1 MRLGLKVTW
10 SNHGQLF
17 LGAGLHKE
25 CYTQSLPHTA
35 AWEMPGA
42 VLWYTADRLGDWDYR
57 GIEEVCDII
66 VVTTPAE
73 QTVKVWEGSD
83 NNVGEEAAR
92 PPGTQSSNMSVSMR
106 NSFRTFCLVITL
118 LLGLAAAQTT
128 NNPGTKQQTTRDPS
142 QLDFGSL
149 PQVEYVTTTDYS
161 AGGLD
166 GYYKLMSGFLSLV
179 SPRDVKYEWIELAM
193 QGRAQEI
200 YKEPTKVVLYSLG
213 WAICAAIGILFIVIM
228 PIVGLCFCCCRC
240 CGNCGGK
247 MQQTV
252 RDTMVCKRRVF
263 EVFLFIVTI
272 LIAVGMVFAF
282 LCNDALSTSV
292 TQANTTISGTF
303 QNVRKYFNNTK
314 LSLTSQPNRPAP
326 LSSECLMTE
335 EPLSNCKTS
344 RTFADQLD
352 YIVDQY
358 DTMSGAVNYDLDNID
373 QTLGV
378 AVRERLRPEVGT
390 AVNQLVDMINTVE
403 PTKMALLEVQRALG
417 QLQTGAQDL
426 NTALADQRTTLNNTL
441 NFCDPTDSVCV
452 NLRNEVNQ
460 LSPGGDF
467 SALTDVNTELDAVN
481 TLLSS
486 YDIPAIADMANSA
499 FEGIP
504 NRVQNYSTD
513 VVADV
518 KKLLADNK
526 DVFANLSA
534 SLDGQVK
541 VIANNTEVYQDV
553 ATQYLMKFVVPN
565 NMYRWYAGLGLCCL
579 VLLVVVFNLLG
590 LIFGLCS
597 YNSDHTPTTR
607 TCGSTTGGN
616 LLMSLCSYNSNHTPT
631 TRTCGSTTGGNLLM
645 SSVGFAFLFCWLL
658 MLLVT
663 IFFLVGSPMER
674 FVCRP
679 LETQEIFAETIDKPY
694 FLQTPLSSNNNDTQS
709 GTPAP
714 SPKYLLGQLLLQ
726 DDQIPLKA
734 GDILRNCSDNK
745 GLLAVLQLDRYSF
758 GGTDTSDLLDQI
770 NNINIDDQLDTLD
783 VDFSTVKVLDQDTRD
798 SMTDFRDSGVSNIDF
813 DAYLAEVNK
822 GLTQVDLPTYA
833 QGLRTAADNF
843 QEGSNVINGV
853 RNNADRIDQLQ
864 TTKVV
869 PLLDDVDKLKTNIQQ
884 LKQTVSD
891 LQTSIDALLDSAQT
905 AETYLQTQGGDAVKD
920 FNEDFGGCKPVSDAY
935 QSVVLLLCSYF
946 LDAFNGFW
954 FGLGWCLLFYVPSMI
969 FGVKLAK
976 HYRRMDYE
984 TGYDDYD
991 YRYENVPMSNMDRK
1005 QPSAPP
1011 AWHRAVLHKAP

>member
-1 MRLGLKVTW
+1 M
-10 SNHGQLF
+10 
-17 LGAGLHKE
+17 
-25 CYTQSLPHTA
+25 
-35 AWEMPGA
+35 
-42 VLWYTADRLGDWDYR
+42 
-57 GIEEVCDII
+57 
-66 VVTTPAE
+66 E
-73 QTVKVWEGSD
+73 QKPQP
-83 NNVGEEAAR
+83 R
-92 PPGTQSSNMSVSMR
+92 PIGT
-106 NSFRTFCLVITL
+106 
-118 LLGLAAAQTT
+118 
-128 NNPGTKQQTTRDPS
+128 
-142 QLDFGSL
+142 
-149 PQVEYVTTTDYS
+149 
-161 AGGLD
+161 
-166 GYYKLMSGFLSLV
+166 
-179 SPRDVKYEWIELAM
+179 EWIELAM
-193 QGRAQEI
+193 QGQAQEI
-200 YKEPTKVVLYSLG
+200 YKEPTKIVLYSLG
-213 WAICAAIGILFIVIM
+213 WAICAVIGILFIIIM

-252 RDTMVCKRRVF
+252 RDNMVCKRRVF
-263 EVFLFIVTI
+263 EVFLFVVTI

-303 QNVRKYFNNTK
+303 QNVRRYFNNTK
-314 LSLTSQPNRPAP
+314 T
-326 LSSECLMTE
+326 
-335 EPLSNCKTS
+335 
-344 RTFADQLD
+344 QLD

-358 DTMSGAVNYDLDNID
+358 DTMSAAVNYDLDNID

-378 AVRERLRPEVGT
+378 AVQERLRPQVGT
-390 AVNQLVDMINTVE
+390 TVNQLVDMINTVE
-403 PTKMALLEVQRALG
+403 PTKAALLAVQIALG

-426 NTALADQRTTLNNTL
+426 STALADQRTTLNATL
-441 NFCDPTDSVCV
+441 NFCQPSDTVCV

-467 SALTDVNTELDAVN
+467 SALNDVNAELDAVN
-481 TLLSS
+481 NLLQS
-486 YDIPAIADMANSA
+486 YDISAIAEMASNA

-526 DVFANLSA
+526 DVFGNLSA
-534 SLDGQVK
+534 SLNGQVQA
-541 VIANNTEVYQDV
+541 IANSTEVYQDA
-553 ATQYLMKFVVPN
+553 ATQYLVKFVIPN

-616 LLMSLCSYNSNHTPT
+616 LLMS
-631 TRTCGSTTGGNLLM
+631 
-645 SSVGFAFLFCWLL
+645 SVGFAFLFCWLL

-674 FVCRP
+674 FMCRP

-694 FLQTPLSSNNNDTQS
+694 FFQMSVSSNNSNTQS

-714 SPKYLLGQLLLQ
+714 SIKYWLGQLLLQ
-726 DDQIPLKA
+726 DDQIPMKA
-734 GDILRNCSDNK
+734 GDILRNCSENK

-758 GGTDTSDLLDQI
+758 GGVNTTDLLNQI
-770 NNINIDDQLDTLD
+770 NNINIDDQLDPLN

-798 SMTDFRDSGVSNIDF
+798 SMNEFKDSGVSNIDF

-843 QEGSNVINGV
+843 QPGSNPVPDLLRMDPVFRGQKVSLSLQPFEHPLCTDKGDIFDLMNIVPWLKKYGTNPITGEKMEAKALNKLTFHKNSEDKYHCPV
-853 RNNADRIDQLQ
+853 TFKVFNENAHIVAIKKTGNVYSYEAVERLNIRPKNWKDLLTDEPISRKDIITLQDPTDLDKFNFNNFHHLKHNLKLTDEDSGQCFFFHYQ
-864 TTKVV
+864 
-869 PLLDDVDKLKTNIQQ
+869 DVLKNNIQQ

-891 LQTSIDALLDSAQT
+891 LQTTIDTLLTSAQD
-905 AETYLQTQGGDAVKD
+905 AETYLQNEGGNAVKEEAKTYANTLLGYAQQYAD
-920 FNEDFGGCKPVSDAY
+920 WIMVRFSDDFGGCKPVSDAY
-935 QSVVLLLCSYF
+935 QSIVLLACSYF

-954 FGLGWCLLFYVPSMI
+954 FGLGWCLLFYVPSII

-984 TGYDDYD
+984 TEYDYD
-991 YRYENVPMSNMDRK
+991 YRYENVPMSNATT
-1005 QPSAPP
+1005 PSPGFK
-1011 AWHRAVLHKAP
+1011 KAFFFNPSRVRESDL

>member
-1 MRLGLKVTW
+1 
-10 SNHGQLF
+10 
-17 LGAGLHKE
+17 
-25 CYTQSLPHTA
+25 
-35 AWEMPGA
+35 
-42 VLWYTADRLGDWDYR
+42 
-57 GIEEVCDII
+57 
-66 VVTTPAE
+66 
-73 QTVKVWEGSD
+73 
-83 NNVGEEAAR
+83 
-92 PPGTQSSNMSVSMR
+92 MSVNTRTLFR
-106 NSFRTFCLVITL
+106 NLCIITTL
-118 LLGLAAAQTT
+118 LLGLAGAQTT
-128 NNPGTKQQTTRDPS
+128 NNPGTQQQTTRDPS
-142 QLDFGSL
+142 LLDFGSL
-149 PQVEYVTTTDYS
+149 PKGEYVTTTDYS

-166 GYYKLMSGFLSLV
+166 GYYKLMSGFLALI

-193 QGRAQEI
+193 QGRTQEI
-200 YKEPTKVVLYSLG
+200 YKEPTKIVLYSLG

-252 RDTMVCKRRVF
+252 RDNMVCKRRVF
-263 EVFLFIVTI
+263 EVFLFVVTI

-282 LCNDALSTSV
+282 LCNDALTTSV
-292 TQANTTISGTF
+292 TQANTTVSGTF
-303 QNVRKYFNNTK
+303 QNVRRYFNNTK
-314 LSLTSQPNRPAP
+314 T
-326 LSSECLMTE
+326 
-335 EPLSNCKTS
+335 
-344 RTFADQLD
+344 QLD

-378 AVRERLRPEVGT
+378 TVRERLRPQVGT
-390 AVNQLVDMINTVE
+390 TVNQLVTMINAVE
-403 PTKMALLEVQRALG
+403 PTRVALVEVQTALS
-417 QLQTGAQDL
+417 QLQVGTQDL
-426 NTALADQRTTLNNTL
+426 STALADQRNTLNATL
-441 NFCDPTDSVCV
+441 NFCDPSDSVCV
-452 NLRNEVNQ
+452 NLRNDVNQ

-467 SALTDVNTELDAVN
+467 STLNDVNTELNALN
-481 TLLSS
+481 TLLMS

-504 NRVQNYSTD
+504 QRVQNYSTD

-534 SLDGQVK
+534 SLDGQMK
-541 VIANNTEVYQDV
+541 VIANNTEVYQDA
-553 ATQYLMKFVVPN
+553 ATQYLVKFVIPN

-616 LLMSLCSYNSNHTPT
+616 LLMS
-631 TRTCGSTTGGNLLM
+631 
-645 SSVGFAFLFCWLL
+645 SVGFAFLFCWLL
-658 MLLVT
+658 MLLTT

-674 FVCRP
+674 FMCRP

-694 FLQTPLSSNNNDTQS
+694 FYKMPMSSDNSSQS

-726 DDQIPLKA
+726 DDQIPIKA
-734 GDILRNCSDNK
+734 GDVLRNCSENK

-758 GGTDTSDLLDQI
+758 GGLNTTDLLNQI
-770 NNINIDDQLDTLD
+770 NNINIDDQLDPLN

-798 SMTDFRDSGVSNIDF
+798 SMNEFKDSGVSNIDF

-843 QEGSNVINGV
+843 QPGSNVETGV
-853 RNNADRIDQLQ
+853 RNNADKIDQLH
-864 TTKVV
+864 TSKVV
-869 PLLDDVDKLKTNIQQ
+869 PLVDDVDTLKNNIQQ

-891 LQTSIDALLDSAQT
+891 LQTTIDTLLTSAQD
-905 AETYLQTQGGDAVKD
+905 AETYLQTEGGNVVKD
-920 FNEDFGGCKPVSDAY
+920 EAKTYGNKLLGYAQQFADWIMVRFNEDFGGCKPVSDAY
-935 QSVVLLLCSYF
+935 QSIVLLACSYF

-954 FGLGWCLLFYVPSMI
+954 FGLGWCLLFYVPSII

-1011 AWHRAVLHKAP
+1011 AWHSE

>member
-1 MRLGLKVTW
+1 
-10 SNHGQLF
+10 
-17 LGAGLHKE
+17 
-25 CYTQSLPHTA
+25 
-35 AWEMPGA
+35 
-42 VLWYTADRLGDWDYR
+42 
-57 GIEEVCDII
+57 
-66 VVTTPAE
+66 
-73 QTVKVWEGSD
+73 
-83 NNVGEEAAR
+83 
-92 PPGTQSSNMSVSMR
+92 MSVDTR

-128 NNPGTKQQTTRDPS
+128 NNPGTTKQQTTRDPS

-252 RDTMVCKRRVF
+252 RDSMVCKRRVF
-263 EVFLFIVTI
+263 EVFLFVVTI

-314 LSLTSQPNRPAP
+314 T
-326 LSSECLMTE
+326 
-335 EPLSNCKTS
+335 
-344 RTFADQLD
+344 QLD

-504 NRVQNYSTD
+504 NRVQNYSAD

-616 LLMSLCSYNSNHTPT
+616 LLMS
-631 TRTCGSTTGGNLLM
+631 
-645 SSVGFAFLFCWLL
+645 SVGFAFLFCWLL

-694 FLQTPLSSNNNDTQS
+694 FLKTPLSSNNNDTQS

-891 LQTSIDALLDSAQT
+891 LQTSIDALLASAQN

-920 FNEDFGGCKPVSDAY
+920 EAKTYANQLLGYAQQYADWIMVRFNEDFGGCKPVSDAY

-1011 AWHRAVLHKAP
+1011 AWHRAVLHKAPSE

>member
-1 MRLGLKVTW
+1 MDR
-10 SNHGQLF
+10 
-17 LGAGLHKE
+17 AG
-25 CYTQSLPHTA
+25 Y
-35 AWEMPGA
+35 
-42 VLWYTADRLGDWDYR
+42 
-57 GIEEVCDII
+57 
-66 VVTTPAE
+66 
-73 QTVKVWEGSD
+73 
-83 NNVGEEAAR
+83 AR
-92 PPGTQSSNMSVSMR
+92 PSTGDLQGTDQNCAVQSW
-106 NSFRTFCLVITL
+106 
-118 LLGLAAAQTT
+118 LGHLCCH
-128 NNPGTKQQTTRDPS
+128 R
-142 QLDFGSL
+142 
-149 PQVEYVTTTDYS
+149 
-161 AGGLD
+161 
-166 GYYKLMSGFLSLV
+166 
-179 SPRDVKYEWIELAM
+179 
-193 QGRAQEI
+193 
-200 YKEPTKVVLYSLG
+200 
-213 WAICAAIGILFIVIM
+213 ILFIIIM

-252 RDTMVCKRRVF
+252 RDNMVCKRRVF
-263 EVFLFIVTI
+263 EVFLFVVTI

-303 QNVRKYFNNTK
+303 QNVRRYFNNTK
-314 LSLTSQPNRPAP
+314 T
-326 LSSECLMTE
+326 
-335 EPLSNCKTS
+335 
-344 RTFADQLD
+344 QLD

-358 DTMSGAVNYDLDNID
+358 DTMSAAVNYDLDNID

-378 AVRERLRPEVGT
+378 AVQERLRPQVGT
-390 AVNQLVDMINTVE
+390 TVNQLVDMINTVE
-403 PTKMALLEVQRALG
+403 PTKAALLAVQIALG

-426 NTALADQRTTLNNTL
+426 NTALADQRTTLNATL
-441 NFCDPTDSVCV
+441 NFCQPSDTVCV
-452 NLRNEVNQ
+452 NLRKDVNQ

-467 SALTDVNTELDAVN
+467 STLNDVNAELDAVN
-481 TLLSS
+481 NLLQS
-486 YDIPAIADMANSA
+486 YDISAIAEMASNA

-526 DVFANLSA
+526 DVFGNLSA
-534 SLDGQVK
+534 SLNGQVQA
-541 VIANNTEVYQDV
+541 IANSTEVYQDA
-553 ATQYLMKFVVPN
+553 ATQYLVKFVIPN

-616 LLMSLCSYNSNHTPT
+616 LLMS
-631 TRTCGSTTGGNLLM
+631 
-645 SSVGFAFLFCWLL
+645 SVGFAFLFCWLL

-674 FVCRP
+674 FMCRP

-694 FLQTPLSSNNNDTQS
+694 FFQMSMSSNNSNSQS

-714 SPKYLLGQLLLQ
+714 SIKYWLGQLLLQ
-726 DDQIPLKA
+726 DDQIPMKA
-734 GDILRNCSDNK
+734 GDILRNCSENK

-758 GGTDTSDLLDQI
+758 GGVNTTDLLNQI
-770 NNINIDDQLDTLD
+770 NNINIDDQLDPLN

-798 SMTDFRDSGVSNIDF
+798 SMTDFKDSGVSNIDF

-843 QEGSNVINGV
+843 QPGSNPETGV
-853 RNNADRIDQLQ
+853 RNNANKIDQLH

-869 PLLDDVDKLKTNIQQ
+869 PLLDDVDVLKNNIQQ

-891 LQTSIDALLDSAQT
+891 LQTTIDTLLTSAQD
-905 AETYLQTQGGDAVKD
+905 AETYLQNEGGNAVKEEAKTYGNTLLGYAQQYAD
-920 FNEDFGGCKPVSDAY
+920 WIMVRFSDDFGGCKPVSDAY
-935 QSVVLLLCSYF
+935 QSIVLLACSYF

-954 FGLGWCLLFYVPSMI
+954 FGLGWCLLFYVPSII

-984 TGYDDYD
+984 TEYDYD

-1011 AWHRAVLHKAP
+1011 AWHRPEITRGWQAGPEEIERESVL